1 MSSISEQV
9 DLLHSSLFKK
19 KNEEAIYD
27 LITKTSLSDR
37 ISISRYY
44 RGAFNSSLFSDIQSK
59 IGGDFGYLAAQ
70 MFLSPIEFC
79 LHHLKLGL
87 KKDFETVLEIL
98 TSKTNDELKVI
109 EKVYKLDTGNDLRN
123 DIMKEYKGVI
133 GKNLVLMFDTVRSN
147 NSRLRKNEC
156 ERLAKLLVEKEP
168 KLWVEDEKIFKDIFL
183 MKSPEELVLIAR
195 YYFNIT
201 GNNLAEVADKK
212 LKDKNQLLIK
222 EILFNNIMPHEL
234 FAEKIYTS
242 MKGIGTNEEKLSRA
256 LVSRCEIDMPLIKQE
271 YRRMYGRDLVHDVRS
286 DTSGDYKKILTFLLT
301 RV

>member
-168 KLWVEDEKIFKDIFL
+168 KFWVEDEKIFKDIFL

-234 FAEKIYTS
+234 FAEKIYSS

-256 LVSRCEIDMPLIKQE
+256 LVSRCEIDMPLIREMYE
-271 YRRMYGRDLVHDVRS
+271 YKYKTPMKEDIIGDNSGMYQKLC
-286 DTSGDYKKILTFLLT
+286 IFLAEK
-301 RV
+301 

>member
-1 MSSISEQV
+1 MSSISEQA
-9 DLLHSSLFKK
+9 DLLHSSLFNKK
-19 KNEEAIYD
+19 DEEAIYD

-44 RGAFNSSLFSDIQSK
+44 RGAYNSSLFSDIQSK
-59 IGGDFGYLAAQ
+59 IGGDYGYLAAQ

-98 TSKTNDELKVI
+98 TSKTNEELKVI
-109 EKVYKLDTGNDLRN
+109 EKVYKLDTGNDLRS
-123 DIMKEYKGVI
+123 DILKEYKGVI
-133 GKNLVLMFDTVRSN
+133 GKNLVLMFDTPRSN

-156 ERLAKLLVEKEP
+156 ERLAKLLVEKDP

-234 FAEKIYTS
+234 FAEKIYSS

-256 LVSRCEIDMPLIKQE
+256 LVSRCEIDMPLIREMYE
-271 YRRMYGRDLVHDVRS
+271 YKYKTPMKEDIIGDNSGMYQKLCVYLS
-286 DTSGDYKKILTFLLT
+286 EK
-301 RV
+301 

>member
-1 MSSISEQV
+1 MSSISEQA

-44 RGAFNSSLFSDIQSK
+44 RGAYNSSLFSDIQSK
-59 IGGDFGYLAAQ
+59 IGGDYGYLAAQ

-98 TSKTNDELKVI
+98 TSKTNEELKVI

-123 DIMKEYKGVI
+123 DILKEYKGVI
-133 GKNLVLMFDTVRSN
+133 GKNLVLMFDTPRSN

-156 ERLAKLLVEKEP
+156 ERLAKLLVEKDP

-234 FAEKIYTS
+234 FAEKIYSS

-256 LVSRCEIDMPLIKQE
+256 LVSRCEIDMPLIREMYE
-271 YRRMYGRDLVHDVRS
+271 YKYKTPMKEDIIGDNSGMYQKLCV
-286 DTSGDYKKILTFLLT
+286 YLAEK
-301 RV
+301 

>member
-27 LITKTSLSDR
+27 LIAKTSLSDR

-123 DIMKEYKGVI
+123 DILKEYKGVI

-256 LVSRCEIDMPLIKQE
+256 LVSRCEIDMPLIREMYE
-271 YRRMYGRDLVHDVRS
+271 YKYKTPMKEDIIGDNSGMYQKLC
-286 DTSGDYKKILTFLLT
+286 IFLAEK
-301 RV
+301 

>member
-1 MSSISEQV
+1 MSSISEQA

-44 RGAFNSSLFSDIQSK
+44 RGAYNSSLFSDIQSK
-59 IGGDFGYLAAQ
+59 IGGDYGYLAAQ

-98 TSKTNDELKVI
+98 TSKTNEELKVI
-109 EKVYKLDTGNDLRN
+109 EKVYKLDTGNDLRS
-123 DIMKEYKGVI
+123 DILKEYKGVI
-133 GKNLVLMFDTVRSN
+133 GKNLVLMFDTPRSN

-156 ERLAKLLVEKEP
+156 ERLAKLLVEKDP

-234 FAEKIYTS
+234 FAEKIYSS

-256 LVSRCEIDMPLIKQE
+256 LVSRCEIDMPLIREMYE
-271 YRRMYGRDLVHDVRS
+271 YKYKTPMKEDIIGDNSGMYQKLCV
-286 DTSGDYKKILTFLLT
+286 YLAEK
-301 RV
+301 

>member
-123 DIMKEYKGVI
+123 DILKEYKGVI

-256 LVSRCEIDMPLIKQE
+256 LVSRSEIDMPLIREMYE
-271 YRRMYGRDLVHDVRS
+271 YKYKTPMKEDIIGDNSGMYQKLC
-286 DTSGDYKKILTFLLT
+286 IFLAEK
-301 RV
+301 

>member
-1 MSSISEQV
+1 MSSISEQA
-9 DLLHSSLFKK
+9 DLLHSSLFQKK
-19 KNEEAIYD
+19 DEEAIYD

-44 RGAFNSSLFSDIQSK
+44 RGAYNSSLFSDIQSK

-98 TSKTNDELKVI
+98 TSKTNEELKVI

-123 DIMKEYKGVI
+123 DILKEYKGVI
-133 GKNLVLMFDTVRSN
+133 GKNLVLMFDTPRSN

-234 FAEKIYTS
+234 FAEKIYSS

-256 LVSRCEIDMPLIKQE
+256 LVSRCEIDMPLIREMYE
-271 YRRMYGRDLVHDVRS
+271 YKYNSPMKEDIIGDNSGMYQKLCV
-286 DTSGDYKKILTFLLT
+286 YLAEK
-301 RV
+301 

>member
-133 GKNLVLMFDTVRSN
+133 GKNLVLM
-147 NSRLRKNEC
+147 L
-156 ERLAKLLVEKEP
+156 
-168 KLWVEDEKIFKDIFL
+168 EDF
-183 MKSPEELVLIAR
+183 
-195 YYFNIT
+195 
-201 GNNLAEVADKK
+201 
-212 LKDKNQLLIK
+212 
-222 EILFNNIMPHEL
+222 
-234 FAEKIYTS
+234 
-242 MKGIGTNEEKLSRA
+242 
-256 LVSRCEIDMPLIKQE
+256 
-271 YRRMYGRDLVHDVRS
+271 
-286 DTSGDYKKILTFLLT
+286 
-301 RV
+301 

>member
-79 LHHLKLGL
+79 LYHLKLGL

-123 DIMKEYKGVI
+123 DILKEYKGVI

-256 LVSRCEIDMPLIKQE
+256 LVSRCEIDMPLIREMYE
-271 YRRMYGRDLVHDVRS
+271 YKYKTPMKEDIIGDNSGMYQKLC
-286 DTSGDYKKILTFLLT
+286 IFLAEK
-301 RV
+301 

>member
-123 DIMKEYKGVI
+123 DILKEYKGVI

-212 LKDKNQLLIK
+212 LKDKNQQLLK

-234 FAEKIYTS
+234 FAEKINS
-242 MKGIGTNEEKLSRA
+242 AIRGIGTDDEKLIRI
-256 LVSRCEIDMPLIKQE
+256 LVSRCEIDMPLIREIYE
-271 YRRMYGRDLVHDVRS
+271 YKYKVPMKEDIAG
-286 DTSGDYKKILTFLLT
+286 DTSGIYQKLCGFLAGK
-301 RV
+301 

>member
-9 DLLHSSLFKK
+9 GLLHSSLFKK

-123 DIMKEYKGVI
+123 DILKEYKGVI

-256 LVSRCEIDMPLIKQE
+256 LVSRCEIDMPLIREMYE
-271 YRRMYGRDLVHDVRS
+271 YKYTTPMTEDIIGDNSGMYQKLC
-286 DTSGDYKKILTFLLT
+286 IFLAEK
-301 RV
+301 

>member
-1 MSSISEQV
+1 MSSISEQA
-9 DLLHSSLFKK
+9 DLLHSSLFQK

-44 RGAFNSSLFSDIQSK
+44 RGAYNSSLFSDIQSK
-59 IGGDFGYLAAQ
+59 IGGDYGYLAAQ

-98 TSKTNDELKVI
+98 TSKTNEELKVI

-123 DIMKEYKGVI
+123 DILKEYKGVI
-133 GKNLVLMFDTVRSN
+133 GKNLVLMFDTPRSN

-156 ERLAKLLVEKEP
+156 ERLAKLLVEKDP

-234 FAEKIYTS
+234 FAEKIYSS

-256 LVSRCEIDMPLIKQE
+256 LVSRCEIDMPLIREMYE
-271 YRRMYGRDLVHDVRS
+271 YKYKTPMKEDIIGDNSGMYQKLCV
-286 DTSGDYKKILTFLLT
+286 YLAEK
-301 RV
+301 

>member
-1 MSSISEQV
+1 MSSISEQA

-19 KNEEAIYD
+19 KDEEAIYD

-44 RGAFNSSLFSDIQSK
+44 RGAYNSSLFSDIQSK
-59 IGGDFGYLAAQ
+59 IGGDYGYLAAQ

-98 TSKTNDELKVI
+98 TSKTNEELKVI
-109 EKVYKLDTGNDLRN
+109 EKVYKLDTGNDLRS
-123 DIMKEYKGVI
+123 DILKEYKGVI
-133 GKNLVLMFDTVRSN
+133 GKNLVLMFDTPRSN

-222 EILFNNIMPHEL
+222 ELLFNNIMPHEL
-234 FAEKIYTS
+234 FAEKIYSS

-256 LVSRCEIDMPLIKQE
+256 LVSRCEIDMPLIREMYE
-271 YRRMYGRDLVHDVRS
+271 YKYKTPMKEDIIGDNSGMYQKLC
-286 DTSGDYKKILTFLLT
+286 IFLAEK
-301 RV
+301 

>member
-44 RGAFNSSLFSDIQSK
+44 RGAYNSSLFSDIQSK
-59 IGGDFGYLAAQ
+59 IGGDYGYLAAQ

-98 TSKTNDELKVI
+98 TSKTNEELKVI

-123 DIMKEYKGVI
+123 DILKEYKGVI
-133 GKNLVLMFDTVRSN
+133 GKNLVLMFDTPRSN

-156 ERLAKLLVEKEP
+156 ERLAKILVEKDP

-234 FAEKIYTS
+234 FAEKIYSS

-256 LVSRCEIDMPLIKQE
+256 LVSRCEIDMPLIREMYE
-271 YRRMYGRDLVHDVRS
+271 YKYKTPMKEDIIGDNSGMYQKLCV
-286 DTSGDYKKILTFLLT
+286 YLAEK
-301 RV
+301 

>member
-1 MSSISEQV
+1 MSSISEQA

-19 KNEEAIYD
+19 KDEEAIYD

-44 RGAFNSSLFSDIQSK
+44 RGAYNSSLFSDIQSK
-59 IGGDFGYLAAQ
+59 IGGDYGYLAAQ

-98 TSKTNDELKVI
+98 TSKTNEELKVI
-109 EKVYKLDTGNDLRN
+109 EKVYKLDTGNDLRS
-123 DIMKEYKGVI
+123 DILKEYKGVI
-133 GKNLVLMFDTVRSN
+133 GKNLVLMFDTPRSN

-156 ERLAKLLVEKEP
+156 ERLAKLLVEKDP

-234 FAEKIYTS
+234 FAEKIYSS

-256 LVSRCEIDMPLIKQE
+256 LVSRCEIDMPLIREMYE
-271 YRRMYGRDLVHDVRS
+271 YKYKTPMKEDIIGDNSGMYQKLCV
-286 DTSGDYKKILTFLLT
+286 YLAEK
-301 RV
+301 

>member
-44 RGAFNSSLFSDIQSK
+44 RGAYNSSLFSDIQSK

-70 MFLSPIEFC
+70 MYLSPIEFC

-123 DIMKEYKGVI
+123 DILKEYKGVI
-133 GKNLVLMFDTVRSN
+133 GKNLILMLDTVRST

-156 ERLAKLLVEKEP
+156 ERLAKLLVEKDP

-195 YYFNIT
+195 YFFNI
-201 GNNLAEVADKK
+201 NKKNLIEVINKN
-212 LKDKNQLLIK
+212 LKDKNKQLLK

-234 FAEKIYTS
+234 FAEKINS
-242 MKGIGTNEEKLSRA
+242 AIRGIGTDDEKLIRI
-256 LVSRCEIDMPLIKQE
+256 LVSRCEIDMSLIREIYE
-271 YRRMYGRDLVHDVRS
+271 YKYKVPMKEDIAG
-286 DTSGDYKKILTFLLT
+286 DTSGIYQKLCGFLAGK
-301 RV
+301 

>member
-1 MSSISEQV
+1 MSSISEQA

-19 KNEEAIYD
+19 KDEEAIYD

-44 RGAFNSSLFSDIQSK
+44 RGAYNSSLFSDIQSK
-59 IGGDFGYLAAQ
+59 VGGDYGYLAAQ

-98 TSKTNDELKVI
+98 TSKTNEELKVI

-123 DIMKEYKGVI
+123 DILKEYKGVI
-133 GKNLVLMFDTVRSN
+133 GKNLVLMFDTPRSN

-156 ERLAKLLVEKEP
+156 ERLAKLLVEKDP

-256 LVSRCEIDMPLIKQE
+256 LVSRCEIDMPLIREMYE
-271 YRRMYGRDLVHDVRS
+271 YKYKTPMKEDIIGDNSGMYQKLCV
-286 DTSGDYKKILTFLLT
+286 YLAEK
-301 RV
+301 

>member
-9 DLLHSSLFKK
+9 ELLHSSLFTK

-44 RGAFNSSLFSDIQSK
+44 RGAYNSSLFSDIQSK
-59 IGGDFGYLAAQ
+59 IGGDFGYLSAQ

-87 KKDFETVLEIL
+87 KKDYETVFEIL

-133 GKNLVLMFDTVRSN
+133 GKNLVLMFDTTRSN

-168 KLWVEDEKIFKDIFL
+168 KLWVEEEKIFKDIFL

-201 GNNLAEVADKK
+201 GNNLIEVIDKK
-212 LKDKNQLLIK
+212 IKDKNQKLLK
-222 EILFNNIMPHEL
+222 EILFNNIIPHEL
-234 FAEKIYTS
+234 FAEKINS
-242 MKGIGTNEEKLSRA
+242 SIKGIGTNEEKLSRA
-256 LVSRCEIDMPLIKQE
+256 LVSRCEIDMPLIREVYE
-271 YRRMYGRDLVHDVRS
+271 YKYKANMKEDIAG
-286 DTSGDYKKILTFLLT
+286 DTSGVYQKLCGFLAGK
-301 RV
+301 

>member
-1 MSSISEQV
+1 MSSISEQA

-19 KNEEAIYD
+19 KNEESIYD

-44 RGAFNSSLFSDIQSK
+44 RGAYNSSLFSDIQSK

-98 TSKTNDELKVI
+98 TSKTNEELKVI
-109 EKVYKLDTGNDLRN
+109 EKVYKLDTGNDVRN
-123 DIMKEYKGVI
+123 DILKEYKGVI
-133 GKNLVLMFDTVRSN
+133 GKNLVLMFDTPRSN

-234 FAEKIYTS
+234 FAEKIYSS

-256 LVSRCEIDMPLIKQE
+256 LVSRCEIDMPLIREMYE
-271 YRRMYGRDLVHDVRS
+271 YKYKTPMKEDIIGDNSGMYQKLCV
-286 DTSGDYKKILTFLLT
+286 YLAEK
-301 RV
+301 

>member
-1 MSSISEQV
+1 MSSISEQA

-44 RGAFNSSLFSDIQSK
+44 RGAYNSSLFSDIQSK
-59 IGGDFGYLAAQ
+59 IGGDYGYLAAQ

-98 TSKTNDELKVI
+98 TSKTNEELKVI

-123 DIMKEYKGVI
+123 DILKEYKGVI
-133 GKNLVLMFDTVRSN
+133 GKNLVLMFDTPRSN

-156 ERLAKLLVEKEP
+156 ERLAKLLVEKDP

-212 LKDKNQLLIK
+212 LKDKNQMLIK

-234 FAEKIYTS
+234 FAEKIYSS

-256 LVSRCEIDMPLIKQE
+256 LVSRCEIDMPLIREMYE
-271 YRRMYGRDLVHDVRS
+271 YKYKTPMKEDIIGDNSGMYQKLCV
-286 DTSGDYKKILTFLLT
+286 YLAEK
-301 RV
+301 

>member
-44 RGAFNSSLFSDIQSK
+44 RGAYNSSLFSDIQSK
-59 IGGDFGYLAAQ
+59 IGGDYGYLAAQ

-98 TSKTNDELKVI
+98 TSKTNEELKVI
-109 EKVYKLDTGNDLRN
+109 EKVYKLDTGNDLRS
-123 DIMKEYKGVI
+123 DILKEYKGVI
-133 GKNLVLMFDTVRSN
+133 GKNLVLMFDTPRSN

-156 ERLAKLLVEKEP
+156 ERLAKLLVEKDP

-234 FAEKIYTS
+234 FAEKIYSS

-256 LVSRCEIDMPLIKQE
+256 LVSRCEIDMPLIREMYE
-271 YRRMYGRDLVHDVRS
+271 YKYKTPMKEDIIGDNSGMYQKLCV
-286 DTSGDYKKILTFLLT
+286 YLAEK
-301 RV
+301 

>member
-1 MSSISEQV
+1 MSSISEQA

-19 KNEEAIYD
+19 KDEEAIYD

-44 RGAFNSSLFSDIQSK
+44 RGAYNSSLFSDIQSK
-59 IGGDFGYLAAQ
+59 IGGDYGYLAAQ

-98 TSKTNDELKVI
+98 TSKTNEELKVI

-123 DIMKEYKGVI
+123 DILKEYKGVI
-133 GKNLVLMFDTVRSN
+133 GKNLVLMFDTPRSN

-156 ERLAKLLVEKEP
+156 ERMAKLLVEKDP

-234 FAEKIYTS
+234 FAEKIYSS

-256 LVSRCEIDMPLIKQE
+256 LVSRCEIDMPLIREMYE
-271 YRRMYGRDLVHDVRS
+271 YKYKTPMKEDIIGDNSGMYQKLCV
-286 DTSGDYKKILTFLLT
+286 YLAEK
-301 RV
+301 

>member
-123 DIMKEYKGVI
+123 DILKEYKGVI

-256 LVSRCEIDMPLIKQE
+256 LVSRCEIDMPLIREMYE
-271 YRRMYGRDLVHDVRS
+271 YKYKTPMKEDIIGDNSGMYQKLCIFLA
-286 DTSGDYKKILTFLLT
+286 KK
-301 RV
+301 

>member
-1 MSSISEQV
+1 MRGSASKRLEE
-9 DLLHSSLFKK
+9 LLYRSGGTIKKRRVWLEKLF
-19 KNEEAIYD
+19 
-27 LITKTSLSDR
+27 
-37 ISISRYY
+37 
-44 RGAFNSSLFSDIQSK
+44 Q
-59 IGGDFGYLAAQ
+59 
-70 MFLSPIEFC
+70 
-79 LHHLKLGL
+79 
-87 KKDFETVLEIL
+87 
-98 TSKTNDELKVI
+98 EL
-109 EKVYKLDTGNDLRN
+109 NQ
-123 DIMKEYKGVI
+123 KEYKGVI
-133 GKNLVLMFDTVRSN
+133 GKNLILMFDTPRSN

-256 LVSRCEIDMPLIKQE
+256 LVSRCEIDMPLIREMYE
-271 YRRMYGRDLVHDVRS
+271 YKYKTPMKEDIIGDNSGMYQKLC
-286 DTSGDYKKILTFLLT
+286 IFLAEK
-301 RV
+301 

>member
-9 DLLHSSLFKK
+9 DLLHSSLFQK

-44 RGAFNSSLFSDIQSK
+44 RGAYNSSLFSDIQSK

-98 TSKTNDELKVI
+98 TSKTNEELKVI

-123 DIMKEYKGVI
+123 DIIKEYKGAI

-256 LVSRCEIDMPLIKQE
+256 LVSRCEIDMPLIREMYE
-271 YRRMYGRDLVHDVRS
+271 YKYKTPMKDDIIGDNSGMYQKLC
-286 DTSGDYKKILTFLLT
+286 IFLAEK
-301 RV
+301 

>member
-1 MSSISEQV
+1 MSSISEQA
-9 DLLHSSLFKK
+9 DLLHSSLFTKK
-19 KNEEAIYD
+19 DEEAIYD

-44 RGAFNSSLFSDIQSK
+44 RGAYNSSLFSDIQSK
-59 IGGDFGYLAAQ
+59 IGGDYGYLAAQ

-98 TSKTNDELKVI
+98 TSKTNEELKVI

-123 DIMKEYKGVI
+123 DILKEYKGVI
-133 GKNLVLMFDTVRSN
+133 GKNLVLMFDTPRSN

-156 ERLAKLLVEKEP
+156 ERLAKLLVEKDP

-234 FAEKIYTS
+234 FAEKIYSS

-256 LVSRCEIDMPLIKQE
+256 LVSRCEIDMPLIREMYE
-271 YRRMYGRDLVHDVRS
+271 YKYKTPMKEDIIGDNSGMYQKLCV
-286 DTSGDYKKILTFLLT
+286 YLAEK
-301 RV
+301 

>member
-19 KNEEAIYD
+19 KNEETIYD

-123 DIMKEYKGVI
+123 DILKEYKGVI

-234 FAEKIYTS
+234 FAEKIYSS

-256 LVSRCEIDMPLIKQE
+256 LVSRCEIDMPLIREMYE
-271 YRRMYGRDLVHDVRS
+271 YKYKTPMKEDIIGDNSGMYQKLCV
-286 DTSGDYKKILTFLLT
+286 YLAEK
-301 RV
+301 

>member
-1 MSSISEQV
+1 MSSISEQA

-19 KNEEAIYD
+19 KDEEAIYD

-44 RGAFNSSLFSDIQSK
+44 RGAYNSSLFSDIQSK
-59 IGGDFGYLAAQ
+59 IGGDYGYLAAQ

-98 TSKTNDELKVI
+98 TSKTNEELKVI

-123 DIMKEYKGVI
+123 DILKEYKGVI
-133 GKNLVLMFDTVRSN
+133 GKNLVLMFDTPRSN

-156 ERLAKLLVEKEP
+156 ERLAKLLVEKDP

-234 FAEKIYTS
+234 FAEKIYSS

-256 LVSRCEIDMPLIKQE
+256 LVSRCEIDMPLIREMYE
-271 YRRMYGRDLVHDVRS
+271 YKYKTPMKEDIIGDNSGMYQKLCV
-286 DTSGDYKKILTFLLT
+286 YLAEK
-301 RV
+301 

>member
-9 DLLHSSLFKK
+9 DLLHSSLFQK

-44 RGAFNSSLFSDIQSK
+44 RGAYNSSLFSDIQSK

-98 TSKTNDELKVI
+98 TSKTNEELKVI

-123 DIMKEYKGVI
+123 DIIKEYKGAI

-201 GNNLAEVADKK
+201 GNNLSEVADKK

-256 LVSRCEIDMPLIKQE
+256 LVSRCEIDMPLIREIYE
-271 YRRMYGRDLVHDVRS
+271 YKYKTPMKDDIIDDNSGMYQKLC
-286 DTSGDYKKILTFLLT
+286 IFLAEK
-301 RV
+301 